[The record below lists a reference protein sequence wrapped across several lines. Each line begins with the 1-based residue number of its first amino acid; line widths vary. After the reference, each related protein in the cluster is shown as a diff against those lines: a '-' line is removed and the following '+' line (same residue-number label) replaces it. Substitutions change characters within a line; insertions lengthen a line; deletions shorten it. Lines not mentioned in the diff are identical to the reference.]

1 MKKISV
7 ADKTVFKGF
16 YDRVIKAFDEDN
28 HDELAGS
35 LGLLRGDKTGPAK
48 DERPPRAS
56 YARGETSRT
65 LVDNVVQKAAT

>member
-1 MKKISV
+1 MKTAA
-7 ADKTVFKGF
+7 ADKAVFKSF
-16 YDRVIKAFDEDN
+16 YNRVMKSFDEEDHN
-28 HDELAGS
+28 ELAHC
-35 LGLLRGDKTGPAK
+35 LGLLRGDRTGPAK